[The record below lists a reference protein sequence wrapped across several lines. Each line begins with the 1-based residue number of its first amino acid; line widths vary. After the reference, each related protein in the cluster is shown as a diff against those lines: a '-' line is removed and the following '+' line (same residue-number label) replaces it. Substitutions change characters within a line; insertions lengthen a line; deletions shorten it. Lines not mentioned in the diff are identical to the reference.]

1 MIAVTTPAKELLRD
15 IDLPED
21 TVLRLDPSEH
31 GRLAFVSGPAQ
42 PDDQVVD
49 DGGQELLHI
58 AGLVSQQLDGHR
70 LDRIDT
76 NQGPQLTL
84 RAPNDG
90 SPVV

>member
-21 TVLRLDPSEH
+21 TVLRLDPSEQ

-49 DGGQELLHI
+49 DGGHELLHI

-76 NQGPQLTL
+76 NQGSQLTL